1 MNDADTVDLAAFKRH
16 QHGNMTES
24 DMADEPE
31 DPDAAAERLEA
42 ALERIA
48 RLASAKPATPVVDP
62 PDEALSVQEIAER
75 LDQLIGRLRTAL
87 AGTSD
92 GASKAE

>member
-1 MNDADTVDLAAFKRH
+1 MPKERGTLA
-16 QHGNMTES
+16 

-48 RLASAKPATPVVDP
+48 RLAAVQPAPIQASSSDS
-62 PDEALSVQEIAER
+62 DLSIPEIAER
-75 LDQLIGRLRTAL
+75 LDSLIGRLRAAL
-87 AGTSD
+87 G
-92 GASKAE
+92 KPE